1 MVNVKMG
8 LVVVFVAL
16 AARGASGARRDFGK
30 RCSEDADCNQQDPNL
45 RSKMFFNFLFEG
57 SLCLKGHLK

>member
-45 RSKMFFNFLFEG
+45 RSKRFLNFFI
-57 SLCLKGHLK
+57 